1 MSKYAR
7 RVDVN
12 QSELIKVF
20 KQLGCSVFDT
30 SRVAGGFPDLMIGK
44 NKKTVLVEIKS
55 SEKAKYTAAQELF
68 MMNWRGSTVVRINDI
83 EGAIRLV
90 KLLDN
95 QVDSE
100 KI

>member
-12 QSELIKVF
+12 QSEIIKVF
-20 KQLGCSVFDT
+20 KELGCSVFDC
-30 SRVAGGFPDLMIGK
+30 SRVAGGFPDLLVGR

-55 SEKAKYTAAQELF
+55 SEKASFTPAQELF
-68 MMNWRGSTVVRINDI
+68 MLNWKGSTVVRINDI
-83 EGAIRLV
+83 DSAIRLV

-95 QVDSE
+95 PNQ
-100 KI
+100 

>member
-55 SEKAKYTAAQELF
+55 SEKAKYTAAQEHGQTGLQPPTPRHDF
-68 MMNWRGSTVVRINDI
+68 PGSAGTQESDVEVNH
-83 EGAIRLV
+83 
-90 KLLDN
+90 
-95 QVDSE
+95 
-100 KI
+100 